1 VCKLI
6 LVKKM
11 DDTKKTKYYIKDKQ
25 IFNSLTKKYQIPQ
38 EIKDLTIPTETKNIL
53 TNNKIII
60 TDLKKLQNKSE
71 KEIELTKPIENF
83 DEIKTKIE
91 TLKKESPEK
100 IQKPK
105 DDNYDFIEKT
115 SQIEIIEQII
125 NTLTNQDLKHL
136 EEKLENYIT
145 KTKSIEKEKKAQ
157 IEEEIDIQ
165 NEKIRRINLEKQK
178 YIKTNIELEE
188 KVLNELENNLKILN
202 NKEEKLQK
210 KLETLKIKNNKTKNS
225 EKTKKK

>member
-1 VCKLI
+1 
-6 LVKKM
+6 M

-91 TLKKESPEK
+91 TLKKESPE
-100 IQKPK
+100 
-105 DDNYDFIEKT
+105 
-115 SQIEIIEQII
+115 
-125 NTLTNQDLKHL
+125 
-136 EEKLENYIT
+136 
-145 KTKSIEKEKKAQ
+145 
-157 IEEEIDIQ
+157 
-165 NEKIRRINLEKQK
+165 
-178 YIKTNIELEE
+178 
-188 KVLNELENNLKILN
+188 
-202 NKEEKLQK
+202 
-210 KLETLKIKNNKTKNS
+210 
-225 EKTKKK
+225 